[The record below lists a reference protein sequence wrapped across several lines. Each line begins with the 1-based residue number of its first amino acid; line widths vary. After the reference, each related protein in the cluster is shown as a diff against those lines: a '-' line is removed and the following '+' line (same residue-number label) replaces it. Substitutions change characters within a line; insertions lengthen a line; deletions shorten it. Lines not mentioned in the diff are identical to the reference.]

1 MEVIESIQAAISVVS
16 KLRELS
22 KKLENAEIKML
33 IADLSND
40 LADAKLHAANVK
52 SEMADLK
59 AELTDIKQQALL
71 RSSAK
76 PRFDDGG
83 YHFEGEDGHFC
94 TGCYDS
100 KGQKI
105 RLSRMAR
112 DFEVFGKW
120 ECPVCKKGFG

>member
-52 SEMADLK
+52 SEMAHLSG
-59 AELTDIKQQALL
+59 IGRYQAT
-71 RSSAK
+71 SIAA
-76 PRFDDGG
+76 
-83 YHFEGEDGHFC
+83 
-94 TGCYDS
+94 
-100 KGQKI
+100 I
-105 RLSRMAR
+105 
-112 DFEVFGKW
+112 
-120 ECPVCKKGFG
+120 VCEAAL